1 MIIIKKVGTA
11 GRFGARYGT
20 KTRVK
25 VKAIEITSR
34 AKHVCPSCMKVALKR
49 DSKGIWICRSCDVK
63 IAGGAYSPESP
74 ASKIIKQIG
83 KGPIVIEAKDA
94 EKVEVKK

>member
-1 MIIIKKVGTA
+1 
-11 GRFGARYGT
+11 
-20 KTRVK
+20 
-25 VKAIEITSR
+25 
-34 AKHVCPSCMKVALKR
+34 MKVALKR

-94 EKVEVKK
+94 EKTEVKK